1 MFLTALTFLA
11 ALLIEGLGTVISI
24 IGFSA
29 FFGSNPI
36 IIALAA
42 ALDLG
47 KIVVVTLL
55 YKHWRSMNAL
65 MKGYALAAA
74 FVTMVITSAGAAGY
88 LSAQFQTA
96 IIGTQEG
103 QLKVQVLKEEQQ
115 KLELRKKQIDD
126 QIANLPANFS
136 RGRVTLMKQFEAEQ
150 KQVTDRLTA
159 ISQELPTLQ
168 VTQISADAKAGPIL
182 YLAKAFDVPI
192 EEAVKWVILL
202 IIFVFDPLAVFLL
215 IAGNFLLERRQRGTD
230 VSTLTP
236 STPEPNPELVQG
248 PAITSGAVEPMTAE
262 DDAKLYEVL
271 SRYEP
276 EAPEVAREP
285 EPVQEQT
292 TTLLPHGSASEVQD
306 HEPLPPVHDL
316 PPVPVEDTVEAPQP
330 NVREEITEDNLRRP
344 TAPVPSSLDKVEPD
358 ANTTVSWPGEVG
370 YGTKVYLTKPDK

>member
-1 MFLTALTFLA
+1 MFLTALTFIA
-11 ALLIEGLGTVISI
+11 ALLIEGLGTIISI

-47 KIVVVTLL
+47 KIVVVTML
-55 YKHWRSMNAL
+55 YKHWGSMNVL
-65 MKGYALAAA
+65 MRGYALSAAL
-74 FVTMVITSAGAAGY
+74 VTMIITSAGAAGY

-136 RGRVTLMKQFEAEQ
+136 RGRVALMKQFEAEQ

-215 IAGNFLLERRQRGTD
+215 VAGNFLLERRAKMAEPDEQLEEPTAPPVDNEPVVFGDGTD
-230 VSTLTP
+230 YPPLT
-236 STPEPNPELVQG
+236 
-248 PAITSGAVEPMTAE
+248 AA

-276 EAPEVAREP
+276 EAPEVVSSP
-285 EPVQEQT
+285 EPALEQT

-306 HEPLPPVHDL
+306 HEPLPPTHEL
-316 PPVPVEDTVEAPQP
+316 PPIPVEDTVEAAPAAR
-330 NVREEITEDNLRRP
+330 REEITEDNLRRP
-344 TAPVPSSLDKVEPD
+344 AVSSLEKVEPD
-358 ANTTVSWPGEVG
+358 SGTSLVWPGEVG
-370 YGTKVYLTKPDK
+370 YGTGAFVTQPKRD